1 MTDNSPNVNISHH
14 FQSQI
19 SNANADV
26 VSDCFTWVQ
35 LFVLCIRIS
44 IFPVYLWSS
53 SCLSFVP
60 PFLTWLS
67 GEAASQGSRVAFLH
81 GDTLHGDGD
90 LRRHL
95 LPLRFRLRTQG
106 VRTLSRR
113 QLWGH
118 RAVITCHAAFL
129 TIVYKIKC
137 TNSLSQHI
145 DS

>member
-113 QLWGH
+113 QLWETSCSYYMS
-118 RAVITCHAAFL
+118 RCFFDDSL
-129 TIVYKIKC
+129 QDKVYQF
-137 TNSLSQHI
+137 TVSAY
-145 DS
+145 